1 MSIIQRLT
9 TLIRANIN
17 DLIDKAE
24 APEKM
29 IKQMIT
35 DMESSVRDAKVALA
49 ATIAEEK
56 KLQMAYEENLN
67 QSKTWYDRA
76 ELAVTRGDD
85 ELAKEALRRRSA
97 YEETAVGLKGQVE
110 KQREA
115 VAQLREGV
123 AQLESKLAEANAKKD
138 LLIARQ
144 RRAQAEKKVNEQLA
158 GMTKQVSAFE
168 TFDRMEK
175 KVADLEAQAA
185 AAGEITRD
193 SLEDKF
199 KALEK
204 DARDQ
209 EVEDDL
215 AALKAK
221 LTGQKEEAPQ

>member
-1 MSIIQRLT
+1 M
-9 TLIRANIN
+9 
-17 DLIDKAE
+17 
-24 APEKM
+24 
-29 IKQMIT
+29 
-35 DMESSVRDAKVALA
+35 
-49 ATIAEEK
+49 
-56 KLQMAYEENLN
+56 
-67 QSKTWYDRA
+67 
-76 ELAVTRGDD
+76 
-85 ELAKEALRRRSA
+85 
-97 YEETAVGLKGQVE
+97 
-110 KQREA
+110 
-115 VAQLREGV
+115 

-193 SLEDKF
+193 SLDDKF